1 MKPRKWLSLRHWVQL
16 FRSSWRYIV
25 SREVALSDKLLF
37 AVPVVLYWVLP
48 DVLPFLPID
57 DIGVT
62 MLLAGWFAERM
73 ERKYPG
79 LVTRRAAR

>member
-1 MKPRKWLSLRHWVQL
+1 MKKRKWLSLHHWTRL
-16 FRSSWRYIV
+16 FRMSWRYLA
-25 SREVALSDKLLF
+25 SREVSAADKLLF
-37 AVPVVLYWVLP
+37 VVPVALYWVLP

-73 ERKYPG
+73 ERKYPALG
-79 LVTRRAAR
+79 SGRVRQ